1 MLPGAGFHRCQP
13 NQSKRNPAICEIQT
27 HAVFTGKVAAWQGF
41 LEGTSAVAIP
51 AVCSMAVL
59 HYLSITSVFDSTL
72 PSQKFINSIAGLS
85 GLTSFTPLLPTR
97 FFHRVALRSR
107 SAANHGC
114 NEETL
119 ALDGRL
125 VPRAM
130 K

>member
-1 MLPGAGFHRCQP
+1 
-13 NQSKRNPAICEIQT
+13 
-27 HAVFTGKVAAWQGF
+27 
-41 LEGTSAVAIP
+41 
-51 AVCSMAVL
+51 MAVL

-85 GLTSFTPLLPTR
+85 RLTSFTPLLRTR
-97 FFHRVALRSR
+97 FFHHVALRSR
-107 SAANHGC
+107 SAANHRC